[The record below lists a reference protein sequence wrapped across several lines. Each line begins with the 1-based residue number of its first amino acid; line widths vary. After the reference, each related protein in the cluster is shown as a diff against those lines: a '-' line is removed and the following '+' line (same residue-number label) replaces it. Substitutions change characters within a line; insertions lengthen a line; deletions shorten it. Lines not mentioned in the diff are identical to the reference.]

1 MYAANNQIAFNWQ
14 IHMYIANANEHGM
27 QINEW
32 ISSMWFYYQIT
43 INEFSRVLIT
53 FWRTHGRR
61 EFYAHLP
68 LLPIENTPFVEAN
81 FNLWHTNLVV
91 VSTYGFQYIW
101 VSCSIFDFNFDAN
114 VNLFIFWTR
123 LWMLCVHYV
132 QYLLKISCIHGW
144 IIRISFE
151 LRFIPCETGLF
162 AQWSIYMLIYCHW
175 LVSAAATSQ
184 LHNFQLEHT
193 YRKINSI

>member
-1 MYAANNQIAFNWQ
+1 MAAENP
-14 IHMYIANANEHGM
+14 
-27 QINEW
+27 
-32 ISSMWFYYQIT
+32 T
-43 INEFSRVLIT
+43 
-53 FWRTHGRR
+53 RT
-61 EFYAHLP
+61 YP

-81 FNLWHTNLVV
+81 CNLWHTNL
-91 VSTYGFQYIW
+91 SSGIYIW
-101 VSCSIFDFNFDAN
+101 VSSYICVSCSIFDFNFDAN
-114 VNLFIFWTR
+114 VNLFIFSTR
-123 LWMLCVHYV
+123 LWISCVHYV

-144 IIRISFE
+144 IIRLSFE

>member
-1 MYAANNQIAFNWQ
+1 MNQFNV
-14 IHMYIANANEHGM
+14 I
-27 QINEW
+27 
-32 ISSMWFYYQIT
+32 
-43 INEFSRVLIT
+43 
-53 FWRTHGRR
+53 
-61 EFYAHLP
+61 
-68 LLPIENTPFVEAN
+68 LLPNHDKWVFKS
-81 FNLWHTNLVV
+81 FNYILAYTWPQRILRALTHYCQSRIRHLWKPIAISGIQIYLV
-91 VSTYGFQYIW
+91 VSTYDFHHTYVFPVRFSISISMPMWIYLFFQ
-101 VSCSIFDFNFDAN
+101 
-114 VNLFIFWTR
+114 TR
-123 LWMLCVHYV
+123 LWISCVHYV

-144 IIRISFE
+144 IIRLSFE